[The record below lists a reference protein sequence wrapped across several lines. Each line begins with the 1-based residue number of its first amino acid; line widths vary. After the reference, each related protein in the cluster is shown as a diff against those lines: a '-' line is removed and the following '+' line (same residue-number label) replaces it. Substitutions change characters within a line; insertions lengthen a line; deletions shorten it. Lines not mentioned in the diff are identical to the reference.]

1 MYAIKIAF
9 PFLLFIVTS
18 STIHGMQ
25 VSLYCYDKP
34 NCQGIRVQFENDNL
48 IVPDLAQHPYYFD
61 NRIQSCVF
69 NGMFILY
76 DGIYY
81 NENNL
86 GVSIIAIVIR
96 RYQRQLNIFCHSSL
110 FIVRLLIHSRNGKF
124 RRIGNVRRVSG
135 VRGVKASAQDG
146 YTT

>member
-1 MYAIKIAF
+1 MYAIQIAS

-18 STIHGMQ
+18 STTHGMQ
-25 VSLYCYDKP
+25 VSLYCYDEP
-34 NCQGIRVQFENDNL
+34 NCQGYRVRIENDDL
-48 IVPDLAQHPYYFD
+48 AVPDLAQHPYYFD

-86 GVSIIAIVIR
+86 GVSIIANVIKKILETID
-96 RYQRQLNIFCHSSL
+96 LNIIYPPICLPTL
-110 FIVRLLIHSRNGKF
+110 FFISF
-124 RRIGNVRRVSG
+124 
-135 VRGVKASAQDG
+135 
-146 YTT
+146 

>member
-34 NCQGIRVQFENDNL
+34 YCQGVRVRFENDNL

-96 RYQRQLNIFCHSSL
+96 RYQRLFEHDLSTCLLACIIFNFTL
-110 FIVRLLIHSRNGKF
+110 G
-124 RRIGNVRRVSG
+124 
-135 VRGVKASAQDG
+135 RGLC
-146 YTT
+146 

>member
-1 MYAIKIAF
+1 MYAMKIAF

-18 STIHGMQ
+18 SMIHGTR

-34 NCQGIRVQFENDNL
+34 YCQGYRVRFENGNL
-48 IVPDLAQHPYYFD
+48 YVPDLSLYPYYFD
-61 NRIQSCVF
+61 NRIQSCEF

-86 GVSIIAIVIR
+86 GVSILATVIKILEIQR
-96 RYQRQLNIFCHSSL
+96 R
-110 FIVRLLIHSRNGKF
+110 
-124 RRIGNVRRVSG
+124 
-135 VRGVKASAQDG
+135 
-146 YTT
+146 

>member
-1 MYAIKIAF
+1 MYAMKIAF

-18 STIHGMQ
+18 SMIHGMR

-34 NCQGIRVQFENDNL
+34 YCQGYRVRFENDNL
-48 IVPDLAQHPYYFD
+48 AIPDLAQYPYYFD
-61 NRIQSCVF
+61 NRIQSCEF

-96 RYQRQLNIFCHSSL
+96 NIKDPIFKHNLPIYLLYIL
-110 FIVRLLIHSRNGKF
+110 FSISF
-124 RRIGNVRRVSG
+124 
-135 VRGVKASAQDG
+135 
-146 YTT
+146 